1 MSSRNKEQLEVF
13 ARHLSLGATAP
24 EAAEAAGYPK
34 RSPKTFA
41 ANARKRAQRNDV
53 RRHVAELRAGHYASQ
68 LVKRDW
74 MLDRLYRIGNPDLP
88 RKLIKPSDQIAAIR
102 TAAQITGDLAPEKHE
117 HDVSGNIEVTSA
129 RDTIHQKL
137 DALAERLAGGMAGVL
152 TEAGTNKVP

>member
-1 MSSRNKEQLEVF
+1 MSSRNKDQLDVF

-53 RRHVAELRAGHYASQ
+53 RRRVAELRAGHYASQ

-88 RKLIKPSDQIAAIR
+88 RKLIKPSDQVAAIL
-102 TAAQITGDLAPEKHE
+102 AAAKITGELAAEKYQHTVVPHE
-117 HDVSGNIEVTSA
+117 
-129 RDTIHQKL
+129 
-137 DALAERLAGGMAGVL
+137 DALDLLDDDDEPGEGNPPVAAG
-152 TEAGTNKVP
+152 